1 MSSVAVFSGIGVAV
15 SALLLCFDALRRH
28 TSAPEVLSTAITGA
42 VLGGLVPGL
51 VLQLEVD
58 DAVQAL
64 SCATSV
70 VGAVALLAL
79 NLATRPSESSSVTSA
94 ERQGNG

>member
-51 VLQLEVD
+51 VLQLDVD
-58 DAVQAL
+58 DAVQGL
-64 SCATSV
+64 SCVTSV
-70 VGAVALLAL
+70 VGAVALLAI
-79 NLATRPSESSSVTSA
+79 NLATHPHATSSVISA
-94 ERQGNG
+94 ERQLNG